1 MEIIKTI
8 TLILYLGGDVT
19 EHTAYEQISKCLKAK
34 RTIER
39 NLYEKSNS
47 VRYSCENKTVEISK
61 NSDGTTYIVKIIK

>member
-39 NLYEKSNS
+39 NLYKESNS
-47 VRYSCENKTVEISK
+47 VRYSCENKNVEISK

>member
-8 TLILYLGGDVT
+8 TLILYMGGDVT
-19 EHTAYEQISKCLKAK
+19 EHTAYKQISKCLKAK

-39 NLYEKSNS
+39 NLYKKSNS

>member
-19 EHTAYEQISKCLKAK
+19 EHTAYGQISKCLKAK

-39 NLYEKSNS
+39 NLYKKSNS

-61 NSDGTTYIVKIIK
+61 NPDGTTYIVKIIK